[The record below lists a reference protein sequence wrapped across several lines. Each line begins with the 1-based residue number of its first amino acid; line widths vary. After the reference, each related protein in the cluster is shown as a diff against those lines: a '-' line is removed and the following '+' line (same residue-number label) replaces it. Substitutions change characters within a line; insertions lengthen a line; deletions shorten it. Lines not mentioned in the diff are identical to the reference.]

1 MTDTSSLSEPHTFH
15 ARLAPSPE
23 EVPRA
28 RRAVRQWLRTSRAGC
43 DWATAELLVSEL
55 VTNALRHAR
64 PPLELRVQ
72 PLDRTG
78 LRIEVLDG
86 TGDRLPV
93 LGMSQPDADGGRGI
107 EIVAALA
114 SRWGSAPGA
123 PGKIVWAELD

>member
-1 MTDTSSLSEPHTFH
+1 MTDTSSLSESPAFH
-15 ARLAPSPE
+15 ARLAPLPE

-28 RRAVRQWLRTSRAGC
+28 RQAVRQWLRSSQLGC

-72 PLDRTG
+72 PLDGTG
-78 LRIEVLDG
+78 VRIEVFDG

-93 LGMSQPDADGGRGI
+93 LDVSPLDADGGRGI

-114 SRWGSAPGA
+114 SRWGSEPGA